1 MSNARY
7 IYLTFLLA
15 GFCVGLATRSAA
27 IQILLSTGAADT
39 VVAGIL
45 PVSSLVALAS
55 GVLTFFVL
63 LKLPPAA
70 QFTDEVFS
78 ELVKVTWPDREETT
92 NSSIVV
98 IVATLIF
105 SGSLATFDF
114 LWANV
119 TDLFIF

>member
-15 GFCVGLATRSAA
+15 GACTGLAVRSMAVA
-27 IQILLSTGAADT
+27 ILLSMGAADT
-39 VVAGIL
+39 VVGGLL
-45 PVSSLVALAS
+45 PLSTIIGFVSAI
-55 GVLTFFVL
+55 LTFFVM
-63 LKLPPAA
+63 LKVPVVV
-70 QFTDEVFS
+70 QYTDECIS

-92 NSSIVV
+92 NNSMVV

-105 SGSLATFDF
+105 SGSLAAFDF
-114 LWANV
+114 VWAKV

>member
-7 IYLTFLLA
+7 IYLTFMLGGL
-15 GFCVGLATRSAA
+15 CVGLATRSAV
-27 IQILLSTGAADT
+27 IQILLSLGAADT

-45 PVSSLVALAS
+45 PLSSGISLLS
-55 GVLTFFVL
+55 GVVAFFVL
-63 LKLPPAA
+63 LKLPMAV
-70 QFTDEVFS
+70 QYTDEVIS

-105 SGSLATFDF
+105 SGSLASFDF

-119 TDLFIF
+119 TDFFIF

>member
-7 IYLTFLLA
+7 IYLTFMLGGL
-15 GFCVGLATRSAA
+15 CVGLATRSAV
-27 IQILLSTGAADT
+27 IQILLSLGAADT

-45 PVSSLVALAS
+45 PLSSVISLLS
-55 GVLTFFVL
+55 GVVAFFVL
-63 LKLPPAA
+63 LKLPMAV
-70 QFTDEVFS
+70 QYTDEVIS

-105 SGSLATFDF
+105 SGSLASFDF

-119 TDLFIF
+119 TDFFIF

>member
-15 GFCVGLATRSAA
+15 GACAGLAFRSGAVA
-27 IQILLSTGAADT
+27 ILLSMGAADT
-39 VVAGIL
+39 VVGGIMPL
-45 PVSSLVALAS
+45 STVIGLVGA
-55 GVLTFFVL
+55 VLTFFVM
-63 LKLPPAA
+63 LKLPLVV
-70 QFTDEVFS
+70 QYTDECIS

-92 NSSIVV
+92 NNSMVV

-105 SGSLATFDF
+105 SGSLAAFDF
-114 LWANV
+114 VWAKV

>member
-15 GFCVGLATRSAA
+15 GACAGLAFRSGAVA
-27 IQILLSTGAADT
+27 ILLSMGAADT
-39 VVAGIL
+39 VVGGIL
-45 PVSSLVALAS
+45 PLSTIIGLFGA
-55 GVLTFFVL
+55 VLTFFVM
-63 LKLPPAA
+63 LKLPLVV
-70 QFTDEVFS
+70 QYTDECIS

-92 NSSIVV
+92 NNSMVV

-105 SGSLATFDF
+105 SGSLAAFDF
-114 LWANV
+114 VWAKV